1 MRNRYITARIPLQSP
16 IGSEEPIGDSF
27 SPGEAIE
34 VLPHQQLPVTARV
47 VIAPGRR
54 GQCRT
59 PYGVRSPRT
68 KVRG

>member
-34 VLPHQQLPVTARV
+34 VLPHQQLPVAAWVVTAMV
-47 VIAPGRR
+47 
-54 GQCRT
+54 
-59 PYGVRSPRT
+59 GVGSAARPT
-68 KVRG
+68 E